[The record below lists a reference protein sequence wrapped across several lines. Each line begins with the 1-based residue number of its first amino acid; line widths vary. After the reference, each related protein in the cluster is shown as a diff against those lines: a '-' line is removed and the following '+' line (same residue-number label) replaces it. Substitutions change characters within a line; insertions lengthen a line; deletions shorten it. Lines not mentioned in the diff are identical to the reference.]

1 MATTKVRGHAG
12 WMVSASPDG
21 LWRGGRQR
29 YVVVALEGAKVE
41 EPTKEREGVVHAG
54 RPGGI
59 LQGRGKE
66 GGRGGEAPKPCLA
79 GKEESDLDRTGKSK
93 EEVLSS
99 EADEPVGI
107 KAGLT

>member
-1 MATTKVRGHAG
+1 MPVDLGEYCRGEERKV
-12 WMVSASPDG
+12 
-21 LWRGGRQR
+21 GGEA
-29 YVVVALEGAKVE
+29 V
-41 EPTKEREGVVHAG
+41 
-54 RPGGI
+54 
-59 LQGRGKE
+59 
-66 GGRGGEAPKPCLA
+66 EAPKPCLA